1 MLAALNANIAVCL
14 FVVYLGESEGACM
27 IRATTT
33 KEAVRLGKQPIR
45 VGKKEARQA
54 HIFVNDNHLY
64 DHNLMFHICCDRK
77 EM

>member
-1 MLAALNANIAVCL
+1 
-14 FVVYLGESEGACM
+14 M

-54 HIFVNDNHLY
+54 HIFLNDNHLY